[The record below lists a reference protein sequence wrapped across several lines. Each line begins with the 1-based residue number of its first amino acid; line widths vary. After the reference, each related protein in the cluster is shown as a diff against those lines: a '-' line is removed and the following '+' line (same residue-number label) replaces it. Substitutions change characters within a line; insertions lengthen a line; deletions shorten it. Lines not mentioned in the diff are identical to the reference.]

1 MSEIVERKIK
11 AFIELDEKGEVYKP
25 GGIACR
31 IVGDIAELSLAE
43 SFGQDKEYIREVG
56 KIDLFY
62 KGITIDIK
70 VNNSQIATLLE
81 NGIIE
86 KVNHGMYYGYIP
98 KFNPLQDIKKQIRFI
113 KLDDFIDF
121 LINNNLIVRNY
132 TAERMRNR
140 ALQGERRF
148 YDRLNIRINKLYTS
162 DKVYN
167 DFIKYSCSFDE
178 FIEYAESRE
187 KGQDLIDYKKI
198 ERALQKYI
206 SNKWENFYL
215 P

>member
-1 MSEIVERKIK
+1 MNETIERKVK
-11 AFIELDEKGEVYKP
+11 AFIELNEKGEVYKA

-31 IVGDIAELSLAE
+31 LVGDIAELSLAE
-43 SFGQDKEYIREVG
+43 SFGQNKEYIREVG
-56 KIDLFY
+56 RIDLFY
-62 KGITIDIK
+62 KGISIDIK

-98 KFNPLQDIKKQIRFI
+98 KFNPLQDIKKQVRFI

-121 LINNNLIVRNY
+121 LISNDLIVRNY

-162 DKVYN
+162 DEVYN
-167 DFIKYSCSFDE
+167 SFINYSCSFDE
-178 FIEYAESRE
+178 FIEYAKNRES
-187 KGQDLIDYKKI
+187 KQDLIDYRKI
-198 ERALQKYI
+198 ERTLQKYI
-206 SNKWENFYL
+206 SNKWNSFYL